1 MIKRRH
7 NPEKPFGNFTVLCGT
22 TRGTKTTHNQKGG
35 INMKKMF
42 EECTIAV
49 IFMTVCCG
57 IAALMGLIE
66 AHDKKR
72 SKRRPMKPMQIFVYT
87 AERIRRV
94 TKHITAPFRRRR
106 DHLVWFEDGTRRLS
120 PEMMSE
126 LEKAPVYTMEELER
140 ICSPSPTPQKIL
152 I

>member
-1 MIKRRH
+1 
-7 NPEKPFGNFTVLCGT
+7 
-22 TRGTKTTHNQKGG
+22 
-35 INMKKMF
+35 MKKIQD
-42 EECTIAV
+42 CWIAV

-87 AERIRRV
+87 AEWIRRI
-94 TKHITAPFRRRR
+94 TKAATAPFRRRH
-106 DHLVWFEDGTRRLS
+106 DHLVRFEDGVRRLS

-126 LEKAPVYTMEELER
+126 LEKAPVYTMSELEKA
-140 ICSPSPTPQKIL
+140 CNPSPEIFTEETPQKIL